1 MGNMEGIDK
10 SPFESSGSYYDGVA
24 FEQLVFY
31 AWTTH
36 FARLLR
42 RMNQNFIQQTT

>member
-1 MGNMEGIDK
+1 MGNMERINK
-10 SPFESSGSYYDGVA
+10 SPFESSGSYYDVMA

-31 AWTTH
+31 AWMIH